1 MRFFSIPHLLP
12 ISMLLTIC
20 ISCTNISPTEEEE
33 IIKTFFYDSAYTIAG
48 NKHFI
53 SGYHPVHPDGDIN
66 VVVEIPSGTTEK
78 WEVDKS
84 SGNLKLEFEY
94 NEPRVIHYLGYPC
107 NYGMVPQTLLPVELD
122 GDGDPLDVLILGPP
136 IQRGSVVKCKLI
148 GVLEMMDRGEQ
159 DDKLIAVAPN
169 TCFYTFDDIDE
180 LMDEYEGVTG
190 ILELWFANYKGP
202 GMVEVEGFGN
212 VNKARRLLEIA
223 INAYK
228 SKEE

>member
-1 MRFFSIPHLLP
+1 MAIRITFNIRLLIFLILLSIY
-12 ISMLLTIC
+12 
-20 ISCTNISPTEEEE
+20 ISCTNTSPAEEEE
-33 IIKTFFYDSAYTIAG
+33 SKKTTFYDSAYTIAG

-78 WEVDKS
+78 WEVEKS
-84 SGNLKLEFEY
+84 SGNLKWEFEY

-148 GVLEMMDRGEQ
+148 GVLEMMD
-159 DDKLIAVAPN
+159 
-169 TCFYTFDDIDE
+169 
-180 LMDEYEGVTG
+180 EYEGVTG